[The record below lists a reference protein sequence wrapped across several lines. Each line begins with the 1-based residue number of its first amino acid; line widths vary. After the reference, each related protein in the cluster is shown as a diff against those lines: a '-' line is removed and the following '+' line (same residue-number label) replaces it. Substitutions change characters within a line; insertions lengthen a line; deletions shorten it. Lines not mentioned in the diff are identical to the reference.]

1 MSSTLNDSIMR
12 AYLSRSIAGT
22 TKTREINQN
31 KVNGLLAEVDFRR
44 YLSTLGYSNRVSLGG
59 WIARRVGAEGFG
71 SETVAILP
79 EILISPTDISASR
92 PPPEPPRSLH
102 TICATFYQIGI
113 KSFFAY
119 AQPSEPKSTDPI
131 KWMLTRIGT
140 PQDQPWLS
148 LDDALDPILTRRS
161 RRYEPLRFRTDV
173 AKIPSARIT
182 EEFLKESI
190 RVHIQRR
197 YITEISD
204 IDGILWGEE
213 KTYPLE
219 IKEKTVARDRNIGDY
234 FGIDAGPFVKLA
246 FYAAKRGNLHSLFI
260 VREIASTQNR
270 ELVSWWAITFERLA
284 RFASWVPQ
292 GGGTSMGGGRSS
304 VIKIPKSAFHLMD
317 STYLSSL

>member
-1 MSSTLNDSIMR
+1 MSSTLDDPTMR
-12 AYLSRSIAGT
+12 AYLSRSIAGST
-22 TKTREINQN
+22 RTREINQN

-59 WIARRVGAEGFG
+59 WIARRVGAEEFG

-79 EILISPTDISASR
+79 EILASPTDISTSR
-92 PPPEPPRSLH
+92 TSPEPPRSLH
-102 TICATFYQIGI
+102 TICSTFYQIGI
-113 KSFFAY
+113 RSFFAS
-119 AQPSEPKSTDPI
+119 AQLSDPESTDPI
-131 KWMLTRIGT
+131 NWMLTRLGT
-140 PQDQPWLS
+140 PDDQPWLS

-173 AKIPSARIT
+173 AKIPAAHIT

-190 RVHIQRR
+190 RVQIQRR

-219 IKEKTVARDRNIGDY
+219 IKEKTVAHDRNTGNY
-234 FGIDAGPFVKLA
+234 FGIDTGPFVKLA

-260 VREIASTQNR
+260 VREIASTQRR
-270 ELVSWWAITFERLA
+270 ELVSWWAITFEHLA
-284 RFASWVPQ
+284 QFASWVPQ
-292 GGGTSMGGGRSS
+292 GGGPSMGGGRSS
-304 VIKIPKSAFHLMD
+304 VIKVPKSAFHVLD
-317 STYLSSL
+317 SAYLSKL